1 MVQVRLPAG
10 VGQKSLRYRLMRDEN
25 SDLQALGAMTRA
37 GRVVAAMVGLLV
49 AAGYLAVLV
58 FLLSRKFVVDGDVL
72 VVCFGVCGVA
82 AGIGLIFVYRLLP
95 RHNPIVLFADSGVV
109 PIQHQPRTEI
119 PAQAEKHSP
128 DDIKT
133 GRVHSGAEIAPV
145 MKSHGSESIAI
156 YTTHDGGGV
165 AVPVTVLGMTL
176 ILAGRFDD
184 GWQFLSLA
192 LLAGGAMALGLYW
205 LRFRGQNS
213 RIVGY
218 TRPVSGGAIG
228 IAVVIGLGVVMA
240 RFHFLRD
247 FLGLA
252 IAGGG
257 VVAWILSRAR
267 RREESTGLSI

>member
-1 MVQVRLPAG
+1 
-10 VGQKSLRYRLMRDEN
+10 MRDTEH
-25 SDLQALGAMTRA
+25 SQTVSKARA
-37 GRVVAAMVGLLV
+37 VSIVAALVGLLV

-58 FLLSRKFVVDGDVL
+58 FLLSGNKVVDIDVL
-72 VVCFGVCGVA
+72 VFCFIVCGVA

-95 RHNPIVLFADSGVV
+95 RREPIVLFAGSGIV
-109 PIQHQPRTEI
+109 PIQHPPRTEI
-119 PAQAEKHSP
+119 PAPAEKHST

-133 GRVHSGAEIAPV
+133 DRRVHNGAEPAPV
-145 MKSHGSESIAI
+145 MKSHGSESTAA

-165 AVPVTVLGMTL
+165 AVPVTVIGMTL
-176 ILAGRFDD
+176 ILAGRFDG

-192 LLAGGAMALGLYW
+192 LLGGGAMALGLYW

-213 RIVGY
+213 SIAGY
-218 TRPVSGGAIG
+218 TRSVSGGVIG
-228 IAVVIGLGVVMA
+228 TAVIIGLGVVMA
-240 RFHFLRD
+240 RSPLLRG